1 MMSYVF
7 CVQPKMRAGAV
18 KALEKMLRGAGV
30 HPVETRLAIEG
41 ADESIRSDQVNATAI
56 GSTNMCRVVV
66 CVVCVVSC
74 RVELLYV
81 LWCGVVLY
89 VLYVLW

>member
-41 ADESIRSDQVNATAI
+41 ADESIRSDQVNATDD
-56 GSTNMCRVVV
+56 RVYM
-66 CVVCVVSC
+66 SC
-74 RVELLYV
+74 RVEL
-81 LWCGVVLY
+81 WCCRK
-89 VLYVLW
+89 